1 MVNDFGGK
9 GLRLNEAVP
18 VKQPVCARHIVNGS
32 VTIVVGTDV
41 WQGSLNSVGGCPV
54 NSIAA
59 VIIWL
64 SVRQVWPLEVL

>member
-9 GLRLNEAVP
+9 GLRINEAVP
-18 VKQPVCARHIVNGS
+18 VKQPACARHTVNDS

-41 WQGSLNSVGGCPV
+41 WQGSLNSGGGCPV

-59 VIIWL
+59 VVIRL